1 MYATLAGTT
10 YPRGIGS
17 YRRAVVANSRLV
29 ARQNVSGT
37 EKLVTIDS
45 SGTQVAISTGSNITS
60 DNRMRFQNVADVIYC
75 MNGVDPS
82 YIE

>member
-1 MYATLAGTT
+1 M
-10 YPRGIGS
+10 
-17 YRRAVVANSRLV
+17 ANSRLV
-29 ARQNVSGT
+29 VRQNVSGT

-75 MNGVDPS
+75 MNGVDPLGRLNGTTYDTPAS
-82 YIE
+82 TTTK